1 MAASTVTTET
11 EVANLALDRI
21 GISIITDIDSPGTD
35 KAALAVSRCFADT
48 RDEVCRMFPWACITG
63 RTIISGAPAA
73 ESAFAYKQTLA
84 STVLRVLGVDAID
97 GTENLDYRIE
107 GSTIFFDAED
117 GGYIRHIT
125 QTATVA
131 TWDPL
136 LLEAIV
142 LRIAQK
148 LAVKLAGDFQLGLTL
163 QQEFI
168 TIVSMAMITKA
179 IEESEGNDEVLA
191 ILNQQFQALLL
202 RKPKVIE

>member
-1 MAASTVTTET
+1 
-11 EVANLALDRI
+11 
-21 GISIITDIDSPGTD
+21 
-35 KAALAVSRCFADT
+35 
-48 RDEVCRMFPWACITG
+48 
-63 RTIISGAPAA
+63 
-73 ESAFAYKQTLA
+73 
-84 STVLRVLGVDAID
+84 
-97 GTENLDYRIE
+97 
-107 GSTIFFDAED
+107 
-117 GGYIRHIT
+117 
-125 QTATVA
+125 
-131 TWDPL
+131 
-136 LLEAIV
+136 V